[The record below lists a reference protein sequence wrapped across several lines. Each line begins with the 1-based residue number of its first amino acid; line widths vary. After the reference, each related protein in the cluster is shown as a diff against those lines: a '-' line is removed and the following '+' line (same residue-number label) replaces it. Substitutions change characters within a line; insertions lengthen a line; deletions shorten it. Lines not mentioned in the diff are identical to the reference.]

1 MQYLEI
7 SLAQQVKQAHFLN
20 NLTTL
25 YVSVLSSG
33 QEEYSEVSDVD
44 IAINCGS
51 FYCPAQLAST
61 SEMANMTDMDIEIDN
76 FETDITK
83 IYIIAGIFLACS
95 IMASLI
101 IAFFVDPL
109 TR

>member
-1 MQYLEI
+1 M
-7 SLAQQVKQAHFLN
+7 
-20 NLTTL
+20 
-25 YVSVLSSG
+25 LSSG
-33 QEEYSEVSDVD
+33 NVEYSKVSDVD

-51 FYCPAQLAST
+51 SYCPAQLVSS
-61 SEMANMTDMDIEIDN
+61 SEVANMTDMDMEIDN

-95 IMASLI
+95 IMAALI